1 MGCLSPF
8 PLQPLALPLCE
19 IWSHNSKALESC
31 SIERFARP
39 RVSPRCWRM
48 VLMGAWDAVPC
59 QGGRLGRPMY
69 EKKASGH
76 RQQQY
81 LSYIEGPN
89 PPSWHVTARSSPS
102 MTWQG
107 YICHMAD
114 LSPPMPWAN
123 TFDAVTFQR
132 LRVVAPDFTQCQWLH
147 GEGSPHAAFGHS

>member
-1 MGCLSPF
+1 MSFEEHMPYLQSDILPPSRDKLRFRLRLPGLTVAKGCMWASF
-8 PLQPLALPLCE
+8 PMQPLALCE
-19 IWSHNSKALESC
+19 IWSHNSKALESY
-31 SIERFARP
+31 SIERLARP
-39 RVSPRCWRM
+39 RGLPRCWRM

-89 PPSWHVTARSSPS
+89 PPSWHVTARSAPS

-107 YICHMAD
+107 YICHVSDRGPSRSM
-114 LSPPMPWAN
+114 L
-123 TFDAVTFQR
+123 
-132 LRVVAPDFTQCQWLH
+132 
-147 GEGSPHAAFGHS
+147 